1 MPPGAPLGR
10 DPRNLPARGPQSQGI
25 QRVSGVDTHGRLR
38 IEFSFSDTVPQPR
51 ESPVMSPAR
60 LHASRS
66 IPRRLQ
72 SASVRLLSLAL
83 LGVVLSA
90 CGDDPFV
97 LRWQE
102 NPREATLFSLDRP
115 ELNRPQAFDMLQG
128 RRVIVQSAQEAGGW
142 DFAVDRQD
150 GEMVF
155 LPPRT
160 LGLVST
166 AALAAFPNVSFDEL
180 TEAPADTAAYISRE
194 PVPIRTGSLYVV
206 RTHQQP
212 GAFGQFCLYYGKL
225 EPLEVNP
232 ETGTV
237 RFLYDTSPDCNNRSL
252 VPPGS

>member
-1 MPPGAPLGR
+1 M
-10 DPRNLPARGPQSQGI
+10 
-25 QRVSGVDTHGRLR
+25 
-38 IEFSFSDTVPQPR
+38 FSLSDTVPQPR
-51 ESPVMSPAR
+51 EFPVNSPVRSHVP
-60 LHASRS
+60 LS

-83 LGVVLSA
+83 LGVLLSA

-97 LRWQE
+97 LRWQQ

-128 RRVIVQSAQEAGGW
+128 RRIIVQSAQEDGRW
-142 DFAVDRQD
+142 DFAVDRQN

-160 LGLVST
+160 LGVVSA
-166 AALAAFPNVSFDEL
+166 AALAPFPNVSFDEL
-180 TEAPADTAAYISRE
+180 RDAPADTAAYISRE
-194 PVPIRTGSLYVV
+194 PIPIRTGILYVV

-212 GAFGQFCLYYGKL
+212 GAFGQFCFYYGKL

-237 RFLYDTSPDCNNRSL
+237 RFLFDTNPDCNNRSL
-252 VPPGS
+252 VPPGN